1 MNRINILVA
10 DDHQIMREG
19 ILSLL
24 DEVEAVNN
32 IYEASTGREAFKK
45 CQEHNEIDIVF
56 LDISMPDMDGIEAAE
71 KIKEA
76 FPGLEIIALSM
87 LKDDESVR
95 KMLKAGASGYVL
107 KNAGK
112 NDLLKA
118 IENIRDGKPFYS
130 EEITFQIMKD
140 YIDSSTHA
148 SKNNSTDLTTR
159 EMEILQLIVEEYT
172 NQEIAERLYIS
183 KRTVDTHRTNLLQKT
198 NSKNTAGLVRYA
210 LKNDLA

>member
-1 MNRINILVA
+1 MKSINILVA
-10 DDHQIMREG
+10 DDHQIMRDG

-24 DEVEAVNN
+24 DEEEAVNN
-32 IYEASTGREAFKK
+32 IYEASTGREALKK
-45 CQEHNEIDIVF
+45 CQEHNEIDVVF
-56 LDISMPDMDGIEAAE
+56 LDISMPDMDGIKAAE

-107 KNAGK
+107 KSAGK
-112 NDLLKA
+112 TDLLKA
-118 IENIRDGKPFYS
+118 LENIRDGKPFYS
-130 EEITFQIMKD
+130 EEITFQIMKN
-140 YIDSSTHA
+140 YIDSRTQT

-159 EMEILQLIVEEYT
+159 EIEILQLIVEEHT